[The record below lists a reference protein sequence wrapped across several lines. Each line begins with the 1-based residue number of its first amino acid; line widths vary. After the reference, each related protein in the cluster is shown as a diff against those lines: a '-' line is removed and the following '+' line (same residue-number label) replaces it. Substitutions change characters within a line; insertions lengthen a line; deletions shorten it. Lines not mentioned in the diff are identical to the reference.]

1 MEFIESVPKH
11 GNVRPVVETVFNKSG
26 TNISNGGERA
36 FAKALT
42 IDMGKGKDQVKY
54 FICTHNNAP
63 YDPNGPD
70 SHREIWLHTE
80 LKSVSQQTF
89 DFYVLYLKTK
99 NSLYMTKTQ
108 RSFIN
113 G

>member
-54 FICTHNNAP
+54 FICTHSIPRNFSIAW
-63 YDPNGPD
+63 
-70 SHREIWLHTE
+70 R
-80 LKSVSQQTF
+80 
-89 DFYVLYLKTK
+89 
-99 NSLYMTKTQ
+99 SLVPVT
-108 RSFIN
+108 SIIFILF
-113 G
+113 